1 MRKRTSIYIDEELWE
16 RFKKHAA
23 AKGVEVSSLL
33 EELMKDELG
42 DYLYEALSELIGS
55 ESYEIDFEPVEPKG
69 PVSPVVREMRDER
82 ERRIFG

>member
-69 PVSPVVREMRDER
+69 PVSPVVREIRDER
-82 ERRIFG
+82 ERRILG